1 LPLSP
6 FAGERLMRTR
16 TSLPRARG
24 LRKHATDAER
34 ALWQRLRNRQLG
46 GRKFRRQHPIGPY
59 IVDFAC
65 IETHLIVELDGG
77 QHLDHAAADAQR
89 TAYLNSEGYRV
100 LRYWNDEVLLRI
112 DDVLG
117 DVLRELEEH
126 PHPDPPPQAGE
137 GDKERPRPS
146 PPPQAGEGDK
156 HRGLEAP
163 LRQSGKENKAG
174 S

>member
-1 LPLSP
+1 
-6 FAGERLMRTR
+6 MRTR

-34 ALWQRLRNRQLG
+34 ALWQWLRNRQLSG
-46 GRKFRRQHPIGPY
+46 CKFRRQHAIGPY
-59 IVDFAC
+59 IADFAC
-65 IETHLIVELDGG
+65 IEARLIVELDGG

-112 DDVLG
+112 EDVLG
-117 DVLRELEEH
+117 DVLRELEER
-126 PHPDPPPQAGE
+126 PHPNPL
-137 GDKERPRPS
+137 
-146 PPPQAGEGDK
+146 PQAGEGDK
-156 HRGLEAP
+156 HRGLAAP